1 MQERLETLASKAREE
16 IGRASEASGLEALR
30 VRYLGKKGELSAV
43 LGGMGKLAAEE
54 RRRVGEIANRVKA
67 EVEALLDA
75 AQKRIAT
82 AALEAELHAPPIDVT
97 LPGRMRR
104 PGRRHVVSRTL
115 EEITRTFQRLGFD
128 VVESPEVELDLYNFE
143 SLNFPADHPARDMQ
157 DTFYVHGDY
166 LQHDPG
172 AIVLRTHTSPGQ
184 IRTMLDRKPPIRVV
198 VPGKVYRA
206 DSDATHTPMFHQIEG
221 LLVDRKV
228 TMAELKGTLDAFV
241 RAYFGPD
248 RRTRFRPSFFPFTEP
263 SAEMMVSCFICG
275 GRGQRGSEP
284 CRPCKTTGWI
294 EILGCGM
301 VHPNV
306 FEFVKHNGY
315 DPRKVSGF
323 AFGMGADRIA
333 ILKYGV
339 DDIQLF
345 FQGDVRFLEQFA

>member
-1 MQERLETLASKAREE
+1 MQDRLESLASKAREE
-16 IGRASEASGLEALR
+16 IARAQDASGLEALR
-30 VRYLGKKGELSAV
+30 VRYLGKKGELSGI
-43 LGGMGKLAAEE
+43 LGGMGKLPPDE
-54 RRRVGEIANRVKA
+54 RRRVGEVANRIKS
-67 EVEALLDA
+67 EVESMLGE
-75 AQKRIAT
+75 AQARIAR
-82 AALEAELHAPPIDVT
+82 AALAAELEGPPIDVT

-115 EEITRTFQRLGFD
+115 EEVTRTFQRLGFE
-128 VVESPEVELDLYNFE
+128 VVESPEIELDTYNFE
-143 SLNFPADHPARDMQ
+143 SLNFPKDHPARDMQ

-184 IRTMLDRKPPIRVV
+184 VRTMLAQKPPVRVV

-263 SAEMMVSCFICG
+263 SAEVDVLCFKCG
-275 GRGQRGSEP
+275 GTG
-284 CRPCKTTGWI
+284 CRFCKHGGWI
-294 EILGCGM
+294 EILGSGM

-306 FEFVKHNGY
+306 LRNVGY
-315 DPRKVSGF
+315 DPEEVTGW
-323 AFGMGADRIA
+323 AFGMGVERVA
-333 ILKYGV
+333 ILKYEI
-339 DDIQLF
+339 DDIRLF
-345 FQGDVRFLEQFA
+345 FENDMRFLSQFAIGSR

>member
-1 MQERLETLASKAREE
+1 MQDRLESLASKAREE

-143 SLNFPADHPARDMQ
+143 SLNFPDDHPARDMQ

-184 IRTMLDRKPPIRVV
+184 IRTMLTQKPPIRVV
-198 VPGKVYRA
+198 VPGKTYRS

-241 RAYFGPD
+241 HAFFGSD
-248 RRTRFRPSFFPFTEP
+248 RKTRFRPSFFPFTEP
-263 SAEMMVSCFICG
+263 SAEMDVSCGACG
-275 GRGQRGSEP
+275 GKG
-284 CRPCKTTGWI
+284 CRLCKQSGWL
-294 EILGCGM
+294 EILGSGM

-306 FEFVKHNGY
+306 FKAVGY
-315 DPRKVSGF
+315 PDGEYTGF
-323 AFGMGADRIA
+323 AFGMGIERVAMLR
-333 ILKYGV
+333 YGL
-339 DDIQLF
+339 DDLRSLF
-345 FQGDVRFLEQFA
+345 ENDVRLLEQF

>member
-1 MQERLETLASKAREE
+1 MQDRLESLASKAREE
-16 IGRASEASGLEALR
+16 IGRAQDASGLEALR

-43 LGGMGKLAAEE
+43 LGGMGKLAPDE

-67 EVEALLDA
+67 EVEGLLGE
-75 AQKRIAT
+75 AQRRIAR
-82 AALEAELHAPPIDVT
+82 AALEAELQAPPIDVT

-104 PGRRHVVSRTL
+104 PGRRHVVSRTM

-128 VVESPEVELDLYNFE
+128 VVQSPEVELDLYNFE
-143 SLNFPADHPARDMQ
+143 ALNFPGDHPARDMQ

-184 IRTMLDRKPPIRVV
+184 IRTMLIQKPPIRVV

-241 RAYFGPD
+241 HAYFGAD

-263 SAEMMVSCFICG
+263 SGELDVSCGACAG
-275 GRGQRGSEP
+275 KG
-284 CRPCKTTGWI
+284 CRLCKQTGWL

-301 VHPNV
+301 VHQNV
-306 FEFVKHNGY
+306 FRSVGY
-315 DPRKVSGF
+315 PEGSVTGF
-323 AFGMGADRIA
+323 AFGMGIERVAMLR
-333 ILKYGV
+333 YGL
-339 DDIQLF
+339 DDLRSLF
-345 FQGDVRFLEQFA
+345 ENDVRLLEQF

>member
-1 MQERLETLASKAREE
+1 MQERLESLATKAREE
-16 IGRASEASGLEALR
+16 IGRAQEASGLEALR

-43 LGGMGKLAAEE
+43 LGGMGKLAPEE

-67 EVEALLDA
+67 ELEALLDE
-75 AQKRIAT
+75 AQKRIAG
-82 AALEAELHAPPIDVT
+82 AALESELQAPPIDVT

-128 VVESPEVELDLYNFE
+128 VVQSPEVELDLYNFE

-157 DTFYVHGDY
+157 DTFYVRGDY

-184 IRTMLDRKPPIRVV
+184 VRTMLDRKPPIRVV

-263 SAEMMVSCFICG
+263 SGELDVSCG
-275 GRGQRGSEP
+275 GCAGKG
-284 CRPCKTTGWI
+284 CRLCRQSGWL

-306 FEFVKHNGY
+306 FKAVGY
-315 DPRKVSGF
+315 PEGSVTGF
-323 AFGMGADRIA
+323 AFGMGIERAAMLR
-333 ILKYGV
+333 YGL
-339 DDIQLF
+339 DDLRSLF
-345 FQGDVRFLEQFA
+345 ENDVRLLEQF

>member
-1 MQERLETLASKAREE
+1 MQDRLESLASKAREE
-16 IGRASEASGLEALR
+16 ISRAQDASGLEALR

-43 LGGMGKLAAEE
+43 LGGMGKLAPDE

-67 EVEALLDA
+67 EVEGLLGE
-75 AQKRIAT
+75 AQRRIAR
-82 AALEAELHAPPIDVT
+82 AALEAELQGPPIDVT

-104 PGRRHVVSRTL
+104 PGRRHVVSRTM

-128 VVESPEVELDLYNFE
+128 VVQSPEVELDLYNFE
-143 SLNFPADHPARDMQ
+143 ALNFPGDHPARDMQ

-184 IRTMLDRKPPIRVV
+184 IRTMLTQKPPIRVV

-241 RAYFGPD
+241 HAYFGAD

-263 SAEMMVSCFICG
+263 SGELDVSCGACAG
-275 GRGQRGSEP
+275 KG
-284 CRPCKTTGWI
+284 CRLCKQTGWL

-301 VHPNV
+301 VHQNV
-306 FEFVKHNGY
+306 FRSVGY
-315 DPRKVSGF
+315 PEGSVTGF
-323 AFGMGADRIA
+323 AFGMGIERVAMLR
-333 ILKYGV
+333 YGL
-339 DDIQLF
+339 DDLRSLF
-345 FQGDVRFLEQFA
+345 ENDVRLLEQF

>member
-1 MQERLETLASKAREE
+1 MQERLESLASKAREE
-16 IGRASEASGLEALR
+16 IDRAREASGLEALR

-67 EVEALLDA
+67 EVEALLDE

-115 EEITRTFQRLGFD
+115 EDVTRTFQRLGFD
-128 VVESPEVELDLYNFE
+128 VVESPEVELYNFE
-143 SLNFPADHPARDMQ
+143 ALNFPADHPARDMQ
-157 DTFYVHGDY
+157 DTFYVQGDY

-263 SAEMMVSCFICG
+263 SGELDVSCGACAG
-275 GRGQRGSEP
+275 KG
-284 CRPCKTTGWI
+284 CRLCKQSGWL

-301 VHPNV
+301 VHQNV
-306 FEFVKHNGY
+306 FKAVGY
-315 DPRKVSGF
+315 PEGSVTGF
-323 AFGMGADRIA
+323 AFGMGIERVAMLR
-333 ILKYGV
+333 YGL
-339 DDIQLF
+339 DDLRSLF
-345 FQGDVRFLEQFA
+345 DNDIRLLEQL